1 MTQLQDHARAR
12 YATAGSAN
20 FSIMLA
26 VLAVVVILSK
36 IGASKGVVIG
46 PIIGDFSIITDGGF
60 FLFPLAYI
68 IGDVISEVYGFK
80 AARLGIIVTFVLSVF
95 ASLAYAVIIALPGFD
110 DDFGLAKQEALELAL
125 GPVPLIVLA
134 SLLGFV
140 VGQTLNSL
148 VLVRMKSRFGERSM
162 VARLIAST
170 GVGEFADTLIFCAIA
185 ASVIGITDFPTFLNY
200 LFFGFVYKTLVEVLL
215 LPVTTAAIRWV
226 KRREPSYAAA

>member
-1 MTQLQDHARAR
+1 MTQLQEHARAR
-12 YATAGSAN
+12 YATIGSAN

-26 VLAVVVILSK
+26 VLAVVVLLSN

-46 PIIGDFSIITDGGF
+46 PIVGDFSIITDGGF

-68 IGDVISEVYGFK
+68 LGDVISEVYGFK
-80 AARLGIIVTFVLSVF
+80 AARLGIIVTFVLSAF
-95 ASLAYAVIIALPGFD
+95 ASLAYGIIIALPGFD
-110 DDFGLAKQEALELAL
+110 DEFGLAKQEALELAL

-134 SLLGFV
+134 SLLGFL
-140 VGQTLNSL
+140 VGQTLNAL
-148 VLVRMKSRFGERSM
+148 VLVRMKERFGERSLI
-162 VARLIAST
+162 ARLLAST

-215 LPVTTAAIRWV
+215 LPVTTTAIRWV
-226 KRREPSYAAA
+226 KRREPSYDA

>member
-26 VLAVVVILSK
+26 VLAVVVILSN

-110 DDFGLAKQEALELAL
+110 DDFGLAQPEALELAL
-125 GPVPLIVLA
+125 GPVRLIVLA
-134 SLLGFV
+134 SLLGFG
-140 VGQTLNSL
+140 VGPTLNSL